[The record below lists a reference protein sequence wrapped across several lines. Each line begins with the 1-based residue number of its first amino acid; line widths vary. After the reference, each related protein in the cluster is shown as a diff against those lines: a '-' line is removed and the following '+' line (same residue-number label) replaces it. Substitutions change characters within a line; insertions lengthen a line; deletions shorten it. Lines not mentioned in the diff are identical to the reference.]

1 MRCFVLLPNEPAPCY
16 HRGRFSEAP
25 IQPERAV
32 TLDLSKLRRV
42 QDAVVLTFPESRAEE
57 SRRAFNDLLRE
68 IIREG
73 LHPKVV
79 IDLGEVTWFSS
90 LDLGG
95 LVFALGE
102 CKERGLQFAL
112 ACVGPRVRRV
122 LEATKMDQV
131 FSIHDTVESAV
142 TA

>member
-1 MRCFVLLPNEPAPCY
+1 
-16 HRGRFSEAP
+16 
-25 IQPERAV
+25 
-32 TLDLSKLRRV
+32 LDLSKLRRI

-68 IIREG
+68 IVREG
-73 LHPKVV
+73 VHTKVV
-79 IDLGEVTWFSS
+79 IDLSEVTWFSS

-95 LVFALGE
+95 LVFALRE
-102 CKERGLQFAL
+102 CRERGLQFAL
-112 ACVGPRVRRV
+112 ACVGPRVRGV